1 MVASTELNPV
11 PPSSNP
17 YIAPLTGP
25 YGFRAGYVVTYALQG
40 NPGDTSPMGGA
51 LWAQANAA
59 QAFQLAAEAWA
70 AVANI
75 KIIPIAT
82 GYDGSGTTT
91 ATWVEKLEKLDENIL
106 GEHALPGTGRLGG
119 SFSNT
124 SPFFTASNN
133 AVGGYSFVTFLHEIG
148 HGLGLLHPHG
158 EGDAFPGVAG
168 EQSWGDNG
176 LNQLI
181 YTVMSYNDGL
191 EDSFT
196 SSDAFGW
203 SQTPMAFDIA
213 AIQHIYGANL
223 STATGDSVYRLPA
236 VNGAGVGWTCIWD
249 AGGIDTISAAGTE
262 QGTTIDLRPASLL
275 NEANGGG
282 FLSRIA
288 GVSGGFTIANGVVIE
303 NAIGSMGSDVI
314 NGNERGNHLTGNGG
328 YDVIEGFGGD
338 DWIEGS
344 GRLSG
349 GNGDDRII
357 ASGSGNN
364 LSGGEGADYL
374 EGMGYLDGGDGNDH
388 IIMTR
393 DNAGFGGL
401 FGGAGNDILVG
412 SVGND
417 IMNGGN
423 GRDTMTGG
431 VGNDSYIF
439 DDAGDQII
447 ELNGQGIDQVDAYL
461 SYNLSTAVENAR
473 LFGSA
478 AVKLTGNILDN
489 LLYGNEIA
497 NVLDGGAGQ
506 DTMAGGAGD
515 DIYYVDDE
523 GDVVLE
529 YRSRGFDTVYS
540 GISYALPDL
549 PIDSDPY
556 AGPSVPVLGQK
567 NEIER
572 LILQGSGN
580 IAGTG
585 NEAANELVG
594 NGGNN
599 RLSGMGGNDVLV
611 SAAGY
616 DTIDGGTGFDTLVL
630 GGKRASY
637 TVMNAVGTTLF
648 LGAAGSAQVVAV
660 EQVRFGEG
668 TRAVSMADAAAG
680 AQVFDAISYI
690 ASYAD
695 LRALLGTDA
704 NAGTAHFVNGGYAEG
719 RSVTFDGWG
728 YLASYSDLRT
738 AFGPDLTAAARHFI
752 IAGSEEGRTVTF
764 DGLAYIASY
773 SDLISA
779 YGTDVKA
786 GARHFVIAGA
796 AEGRSTTFDAL
807 AYTASHADL
816 RSAFGVDELA
826 ATRHFII
833 AGSKEGRA
841 VTFDGLAYIASYS
854 DLISAFG
861 ANVNAGAWHF
871 IIAGA
876 AEGRSTTFDALS
888 YTASYADLRSAFGV
902 DESAATRHFIIAGSK
917 EGRAVTFDGLSYIA
931 SYSDLISAFG
941 NDEQSATRHFIQ
953 YGASEGRR
961 VSFDPLA
968 YAAANPDLAAAYGN
982 NSDALAYHYIGWG
995 FAEGRQTSPAAKRS
1009 TAAFEAEPLS
1019 FADNGSSLSF
1029 QSTFLYSAADH
1040 GL

>member
-1 MVASTELNPV
+1 MRKATTIVRELRGWALVTSTELNSV
-11 PPSSNP
+11 PSSPNP

-91 ATWVEKLEKLDENIL
+91 ATWVEKLEKLEENIL

-119 SFSNT
+119 SFNNT

-133 AVGGYSFVTFLHEIG
+133 AVGGYSFITFLHEIG

-158 EGDAFPGVAG
+158 EGHAFPGVTG
-168 EQSWGDNG
+168 EHFWGDNG

-191 EDSFT
+191 EEDFT

-303 NAIGSMGSDVI
+303 NAIGSMGGDVI

-349 GNGDDRII
+349 GNGDDRMI

-374 EGMGYLDGGDGNDH
+374 EGLGYLDGGDGNDH
-388 IIMTR
+388 IIMTGG
-393 DNAGFGGL
+393 NGGFGGL

-412 SVGND
+412 SIGND
-417 IMNGGN
+417 IMNGGT

-431 VGNDSYIF
+431 DGNDSYIF
-439 DDAGDQII
+439 DDAGDHII

-461 SYNLSTAVENAR
+461 SYNLETAVENAR

-478 AVKLTGNILDN
+478 AVTLTGNILNN

-529 YRSRGFDTVYS
+529 YRNRGFDTVYA

-556 AGPSVPVLGQK
+556 AGPGVPVLGQK

-594 NGGNN
+594 NGGSN

-611 SAAGY
+611 SAAGH
-616 DTIDGGTGFDTLVL
+616 DTIDGGPGFDTLVL
-630 GGKRASY
+630 GGKRTSY
-637 TVMNAVGTTLF
+637 TVMNAAGTTLF

-668 TRAVSMADAAAG
+668 TRAVSMADAVAG

-695 LRALLGTDA
+695 LRAVFGTDA
-704 NAGTAHFVNGGYAEG
+704 TAGTAHFFYNGYAEG
-719 RSVTFDGWG
+719 RSVSFDAWG
-728 YLASYSDLRT
+728 YLASHSDLRT
-738 AFGPDLTAAARHFI
+738 AFGPDPTAAARHYI
-752 IAGSEEGRTVTF
+752 TYGASEGRAANF
-764 DGLAYIASY
+764 NGLAYIASH
-773 SDLISA
+773 SDLINA
-779 YGTDVKA
+779 FGPDANA
-786 GARHFVIAGA
+786 GARHFVLSGA
-796 AEGRSTTFDAL
+796 TEGRSTKFDAL
-807 AYTASHADL
+807 AYTASHGDL

-826 ATRHFII
+826 ATRHFITV
-833 AGSKEGRA
+833 GFKEGRA
-841 VTFDGLAYIASYS
+841 FTFDGLNYIASHG
-854 DLISAFG
+854 DLIGAFR
-861 ANVNAGAWHF
+861 ND
-871 IIAGA
+871 
-876 AEGRSTTFDALS
+876 E
-888 YTASYADLRSAFGV
+888 RSA
-902 DESAATRHFIIAGSK
+902 TK
-917 EGRAVTFDGLSYIA
+917 
-931 SYSDLISAFG
+931 
-941 NDEQSATRHFIQ
+941 HFIQ
-953 YGASEGRR
+953 YGALEGRR
-961 VSFDPLA
+961 ISFDPMA
-968 YAAANPDLAAAYGN
+968 YAAVNPDVAAAYGKD
-982 NSDALAYHYIGWG
+982 SDALAYHYIVWG
-995 FAEGRQTSPAAKRS
+995 FAEGRQTSPAAKLS
-1009 TAAFEAEPLS
+1009 AAAFEAELLP
-1019 FADNGSSLSF
+1019 FADNESSLSF
-1029 QSTFLYSAADH
+1029 QSIFLYSPTDD